1 MYILFCPSS
10 FLENVEW
17 APAMNVG
24 QMKLFN
30 VIDTDRDGTLS
41 LDEMLAARKQLGLTE
56 QQARNLF
63 SELDLDSNGSVSIE
77 EFREFYKDTKIT
89 FAHTTCVE
97 GFLTMAMN
105 PRKGMGK

>member
-1 MYILFCPSS
+1 MYILFFPSS

-41 LDEMLAARKQLGLTE
+41 LDEML
-56 QQARNLF
+56 
-63 SELDLDSNGSVSIE
+63 
-77 EFREFYKDTKIT
+77 
-89 FAHTTCVE
+89 
-97 GFLTMAMN
+97 M
-105 PRKGMGK
+105 